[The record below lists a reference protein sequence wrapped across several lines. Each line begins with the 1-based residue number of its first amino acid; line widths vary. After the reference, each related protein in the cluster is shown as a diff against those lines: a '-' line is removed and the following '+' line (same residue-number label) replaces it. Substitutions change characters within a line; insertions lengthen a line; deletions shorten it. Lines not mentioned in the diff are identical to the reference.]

1 MYPTSLTR
9 RTGAFPATASTYKN
23 KNRVPSYTQCVL
35 RVSPPTRPFLLLA
48 TDATLVLVVFEVVEQ
63 LLGFVNLLL
72 LTVDFLLLFRHFLLQ
87 LL

>member
-1 MYPTSLTR
+1 MYDTPLTR

-35 RVSPPTRPFLLLA
+35 RVSPPTRPSLLLA
-48 TDATLVLVVFEVVEQ
+48 TAAILVLAVFEVVEQ
-63 LLGFVNLLL
+63 LLGFVHFFL
-72 LTVDFLLLFRHFLLQ
+72 LTLNLFLLFRHFLLQ